1 LYQKYD
7 FILFYLHRNLNNQ
20 IFKIMSWIIRVTAL
34 KDQWGNSIKKGETFT
49 LVQSSSQPSSLEL
62 KNLITKAGR
71 KVTTNSSLP
80 TMGSNEQIK
89 EMNGWLVEKI
99 K

>member
-1 LYQKYD
+1 
-7 FILFYLHRNLNNQ
+7 
-20 IFKIMSWIIRVTAL
+20 MSWIIRVTAL

-49 LVQSSSQPSSLEL
+49 LVQSSSQPSSDEL
-62 KNLITKAGR
+62 KKMLTKMGR
-71 KVTTNSSLP
+71 KVTSYSGLP
-80 TMGSNEQIK
+80 TMSDKEQVK

>member
-1 LYQKYD
+1 
-7 FILFYLHRNLNNQ
+7 
-20 IFKIMSWIIRVTAL
+20 MSWIIRVTAL

-49 LVQSSSQPSSLEL
+49 LVQSSSQPSSGEL
-62 KNLITKAGR
+62 KNMLTKMGR
-71 KVTTNSSLP
+71 KVTTYSELP
-80 TMGSNEQIK
+80 SMGDKIQVK

>member
-1 LYQKYD
+1 
-7 FILFYLHRNLNNQ
+7 
-20 IFKIMSWIIRVTAL
+20 MSWIIRVTAL

-62 KNLITKAGR
+62 KNLITKMGR
-71 KVTTNSSLP
+71 KVTTYSDLP
-80 TMGSNEQIK
+80 SMSDKEQVK
-89 EMNGWLVEKI
+89 EKNGWLVEKI